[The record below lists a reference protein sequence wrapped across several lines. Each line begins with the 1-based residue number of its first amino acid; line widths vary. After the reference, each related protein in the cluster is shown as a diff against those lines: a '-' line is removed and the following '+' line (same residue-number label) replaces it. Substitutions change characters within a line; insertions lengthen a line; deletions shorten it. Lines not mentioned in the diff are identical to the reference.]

1 MNPLAATLRL
11 APPHPLLA
19 RTGAAVREAFCI
31 TSGRC
36 VLDRV
41 REPDG
46 LQYPPNE
53 RTRRLMRN
61 ARVSAW

>member
-1 MNPLAATLRL
+1 MNPVAVTIRL
-11 APPHPLLA
+11 APPQSLLA
-19 RTGAAVREAFCI
+19 RTGAAVRDAFCI

-36 VLDRV
+36 VLDYV
-41 REPDG
+41 REPRG

-53 RTRRLMRN
+53 RARRLMRN